1 MFDVIAFLIENFQD
15 WETCPKQDDLGHLL
29 AEAGFDGEEIH
40 DALSCLENLT
50 SSLSMDNAILD
61 DYPYVRVLSQY
72 ELDILP
78 EDVIHLLSFL
88 QEEGGISPTQRELII
103 HMLTQLPDED
113 ITVDHT
119 KLLAL
124 MVLWLHQS
132 ELPILIGDELLVA
145 LHGNTMMQ

>member
-40 DALSCLENLT
+40 DALTCLENLT
-50 SSLSMDNAILD
+50 SSLSMDNSVLD
-61 DYPYVRVLSQY
+61 DCPYVRVLSQY

-78 EDVIHLLSFL
+78 EEVIHLLSFL

>member
-40 DALSCLENLT
+40 DALTCLENLT
-50 SSLSMDNAILD
+50 SSLSMDNSVLD
-61 DYPYVRVLSQY
+61 DCSYVRVLSQY

-78 EDVIHLLSFL
+78 EEVIHLLSFL

-132 ELPILIGDELLVA
+132 ELLILIGDELLVA

>member
-15 WETCPKQDDLGHLL
+15 WETCPKQDALGHLL

-40 DALSCLENLT
+40 YALGCLENLT
-50 SSLSMDNAILD
+50 SSLSMDNAVLD
-61 DYPYVRVLSQY
+61 DCPYVRVLSQY

-78 EDVIHLLSFL
+78 EEVIHLLSFL

>member
-40 DALSCLENLT
+40 DALNCLDKLT
-50 SSLSMDNAILD
+50 NSLDMDNSILD
-61 DYPYVRVLSQY
+61 SSPYIRVFSQY

-78 EDVIHLLSFL
+78 EDVIHLISFL
-88 QEEGGISPTQRELII
+88 QAESGITPTQRELII
-103 HMLTQLPDED
+103 HLLTQLPDED

-119 KLLAL
+119 KLLTL
-124 MVLWLHQS
+124 VVLWLHQS

>member
-15 WETCPKQDDLGHLL
+15 WETCPKQDDLGQIL

-40 DALSCLENLT
+40 DALGCLDHLNH
-50 SSLSMDNAILD
+50 SLNMDAAILD
-61 DYPYVRVLSQY
+61 DSPYIRVLSQY
-72 ELDILP
+72 ELDLLP

-88 QEEGGISPTQRELII
+88 QHEGGISATQRELII
-103 HMLTQLPDED
+103 HLLTQLPDED

>member
-1 MFDVIAFLIENFQD
+1 
-15 WETCPKQDDLGHLL
+15 
-29 AEAGFDGEEIH
+29 
-40 DALSCLENLT
+40 
-50 SSLSMDNAILD
+50 MDNAVLD
-61 DYPYVRVLSQY
+61 DCPYVRVLSQY

-78 EDVIHLLSFL
+78 EEVIHLLSFL
-88 QEEGGISPTQRELII
+88 QEEGGIIPTQRELII